1 MAIMLYKV
9 GNNNFDMNG
18 DHTLHPVSCEATF
31 NLNDVWQLD
40 IDIPIGNEDF
50 KAGAVISVDTPY
62 GKRQLYRI
70 QDTDRDMDDATA
82 TAYPIFLDSRND
94 CFLWDVRPTNK
105 IGQDALDIMLAGS
118 KYTGQSDITTAS
130 TAYYVQKN
138 FIEALNGDDE
148 NAFLKRWGGEVA
160 YQNFK
165 IIVNNRLGADNGL
178 RVEFGFNLTGLQE
191 QVDMSNVVTRIIP
204 KAFNGYILPDNETVD
219 SPLINNYPV
228 VYTRV
233 IEYQDV
239 KLAEDATEEDEDN
252 GTIICATMEELY
264 AALRAKA
271 NAEFDAG
278 IDLPNI
284 TYDVDMVDLSRTD
297 LYKDYAGL
305 LNVQLGDTVHVK
317 NRRMGIET
325 TARVITLVYDC
336 ITQKVTSL
344 TLGDYEANYFN
355 DVSSTVS
362 TVNGLNEAVGNIYDP
377 NSGTVIAGKISGV
390 INLLQTTLKAQK
402 NIAQKQD
409 VRAILF
415 EDLDPDSPTYGALCI
430 GTQGIQ
436 IAKERN
442 ETDTDWVWGTA
453 IDFEAI
459 NADYIITGVLTDATG
474 RFSLNL
480 NTGELYIQDLSD
492 LKTTVTQ
499 IKFDVDGI
507 KSTVS
512 GMQEDVN
519 LIKNTPILEISTSLP
534 SQQVLDQTTSTYIP
548 DFSSQNMVMTPVVRI
563 NGQVADLANQDITW
577 TKKNGELTPSEV
589 VNNNILTLSA
599 NVLNADKRSET
610 YICTLKYDVN
620 EEDPNSYKEVRA
632 QIELTLVLDGQ
643 KGDKGD
649 AGSPGAQ
656 GPQGPQGEQGEKGDK
671 GDKGEAGTSVSITSQ
686 SITYQT
692 SSSGTTIPTGNW
704 LTSVPSVSA
713 GQYLWTRTIVQYS
726 DGKSTTAYSVAR
738 NGVNGSDGK
747 DGADGADGT
756 SVTITSTS
764 VTYQKST
771 NGTTPP
777 TGTWSSSVPTTNPGE
792 FLWTRTIVN
801 YSDGK
806 STTSY
811 NVSRNGV
818 NGADAQ
824 AVRLNVTADR
834 FYSTDGETYTPDTIT
849 ITANFQN
856 CSLDIWQYSTN
867 GTTWANI
874 TSGQHGFTISGNTVT
889 LSKNSDLFTDTCLA
903 VHIKVLS
910 NIANVIDT
918 VTISRYTDYKSTIEE
933 IDDQL
938 DGVENIITNNQTLI
952 EQKLDEIRLSVT
964 ETQQAQVTV
973 NDQITQLRKDMS
985 TEISQTAEG
994 INITIQELYSQVNDL
1009 GETSELMKTYFKATA
1024 DGLMIAQ
1031 DGNPVSTLMG
1041 YDHFAVLVNGE
1052 EVVKIYQDSLTVAN
1066 GIFNSSLRIGHIK
1079 FNSYSDGV
1087 ALEWAGD

>member
-70 QDTDRDMDDATA
+70 QDTDRDMDNASA

-204 KAFNGYILPDNETVD
+204 KAFNGYLLPDNETVD

-264 AALRAKA
+264 AALRTKA

-305 LNVQLGDTVHVK
+305 LNVQLGDTVRVK

-325 TARVITLVYDC
+325 TARVITLIYDC
-336 ITQKVTSL
+336 ITRKVTSL

-534 SQQVLDQTTSTYIP
+534 SQQVLDQTTSAYIP

-563 NGQVADLANQDITW
+563 NGQVADLSNLDIVW

-620 EEDPNSYKEVRA
+620 EEDPNDYKEVRA

-643 KGDKGD
+643 KGED
-649 AGSPGAQ
+649 
-656 GPQGPQGEQGEKGDK
+656 
-671 GDKGEAGTSVSITSQ
+671 
-686 SITYQT
+686 
-692 SSSGTTIPTGNW
+692 
-704 LTSVPSVSA
+704 
-713 GQYLWTRTIVQYS
+713 GQ
-726 DGKSTTAYSVAR
+726 DGH
-738 NGVNGSDGK
+738 
-747 DGADGADGT
+747 
-756 SVTITSTS
+756 
-764 VTYQKST
+764 
-771 NGTTPP
+771 
-777 TGTWSSSVPTTNPGE
+777 
-792 FLWTRTIVN
+792 
-801 YSDGK
+801 
-806 STTSY
+806 
-811 NVSRNGV
+811 
-818 NGADAQ
+818 

-834 FYSTDGETYTPDTIT
+834 FYSTDGTNYTPDTIT

-856 CSLDIWQYSTN
+856 CSLDIWQYSVN

-874 TSGQHGFTISGNTVT
+874 TNGQHGFTLNGNTVT
-889 LSKNSDLFTDTCLA
+889 LAKTSDLFTDTCLA

-994 INITIQELYSQVNDL
+994 INITIQELYSQINDM
-1009 GETSELMKTYFKATA
+1009 GETSELMKTYFRATA

-1052 EVVKIYQDSLTVAN
+1052 EVVQIYQDSLSVAN
-1066 GIFNSSLRIGHIK
+1066 GIFNTSLRIGHIK

>member
-9 GNNNFDMNG
+9 GNNNFEMNG

-204 KAFNGYILPDNETVD
+204 KAFNGYILPGNQTVD

-264 AALRAKA
+264 AALRTKA
-271 NAEFDAG
+271 NAEFYAG

-284 TYDVDMVDLSRTD
+284 TYDVDMVGLSRTD

-336 ITQKVTSL
+336 ITRKVTSL

-499 IKFDVDGI
+499 IQFDVDGI

-519 LIKNTPILEISTSLP
+519 LIMNTPILEISTSLP

-563 NGQVADLANQDITW
+563 NGQVADLSDMDIAW

-620 EEDPNSYKEVRA
+620 EEDPNDYKEVRA
-632 QIELTLVLDGQ
+632 QIELTLMLDGQ
-643 KGDKGD
+643 KGED
-649 AGSPGAQ
+649 
-656 GPQGPQGEQGEKGDK
+656 
-671 GDKGEAGTSVSITSQ
+671 
-686 SITYQT
+686 
-692 SSSGTTIPTGNW
+692 
-704 LTSVPSVSA
+704 
-713 GQYLWTRTIVQYS
+713 GQ
-726 DGKSTTAYSVAR
+726 DGH
-738 NGVNGSDGK
+738 
-747 DGADGADGT
+747 
-756 SVTITSTS
+756 
-764 VTYQKST
+764 
-771 NGTTPP
+771 
-777 TGTWSSSVPTTNPGE
+777 
-792 FLWTRTIVN
+792 
-801 YSDGK
+801 
-806 STTSY
+806 
-811 NVSRNGV
+811 
-818 NGADAQ
+818 

-834 FYSTDGETYTPDTIT
+834 FYSTDGTNYTPDTIT

-856 CSLDIWQYSTN
+856 CSLDIWQYSVN
-867 GTTWANI
+867 GTTWSNI
-874 TSGQHGFTISGNTVT
+874 VNNQHGFTLNGNTVT
-889 LSKNSDLFTDTCLA
+889 LAKTSDLFTDTCLA

-994 INITIQELYSQVNDL
+994 LNLTIQELYTQITDL

-1052 EVVKIYQDSLTVAN
+1052 EVVQIYQDSLSVAN
-1066 GIFNSSLRIGHIK
+1066 GIFNTSLRIGHIK

>member
-18 DHTLHPVSCEATF
+18 DYTLHPVSCEATF

-40 IDIPIGNEDF
+40 IDIPVGNEDF

-70 QDTDRDMDDATA
+70 QDTDRDMDQASA

-204 KAFNGYILPDNETVD
+204 KAFNGYILPDNEVVD
-219 SPLINNYPV
+219 SPLINNYPI

-264 AALRAKA
+264 AALRTKA

-297 LYKDYAGL
+297 LYIDYAGL

-577 TKKNGELTPSEV
+577 SKKNGELTPSETV
-589 VNNNILTLSA
+589 SNNILTISE

-610 YICTLKYDVN
+610 YICTMKYDVN
-620 EEDPNSYKEVRA
+620 EEDPNDYKEVRA

-643 KGDKGD
+643 KGED
-649 AGSPGAQ
+649 
-656 GPQGPQGEQGEKGDK
+656 
-671 GDKGEAGTSVSITSQ
+671 
-686 SITYQT
+686 
-692 SSSGTTIPTGNW
+692 
-704 LTSVPSVSA
+704 
-713 GQYLWTRTIVQYS
+713 GQ
-726 DGKSTTAYSVAR
+726 DGH
-738 NGVNGSDGK
+738 
-747 DGADGADGT
+747 
-756 SVTITSTS
+756 
-764 VTYQKST
+764 
-771 NGTTPP
+771 
-777 TGTWSSSVPTTNPGE
+777 
-792 FLWTRTIVN
+792 
-801 YSDGK
+801 
-806 STTSY
+806 
-811 NVSRNGV
+811 
-818 NGADAQ
+818 

-834 FYSTDGETYTPDTIT
+834 FYSTDGTNYTPDTIT

-856 CSLDIWQYSTN
+856 CSLDIWQYSVN

-874 TSGQHGFTISGNTVT
+874 VNNQHGFTLNGNTVT
-889 LSKNSDLFTDTCLA
+889 LSKTSDLFTDTCLA

-1052 EVVKIYQDSLTVAN
+1052 EVVQIYQDSLSVAN
-1066 GIFNSSLRIGHIK
+1066 GIFNTSLRIGHIK

>member
-70 QDTDRDMDDATA
+70 QDTDRDMDNASA
-82 TAYPIFLDSRND
+82 TAYPIFLDSRSD

-138 FIEALNGDDE
+138 FIDALNGDDE

-204 KAFNGYILPDNETVD
+204 KAFNGYILPGNEVVD
-219 SPLINNYPV
+219 SPLINNYPI

-252 GTIICATMEELY
+252 GSIICATMEELY
-264 AALRAKA
+264 AALRTKA

-317 NRRMGIET
+317 NHRMGIET

-362 TVNGLNEAVGNIYDP
+362 TIGGLNEAVGNIYDP

-512 GMQEDVN
+512 GMQEDVD

-534 SQQVLDQTTSTYIP
+534 TQQVLDQTTSTYIP

-577 TKKNGELTPSEV
+577 SKKNGELTPSEV
-589 VNNNILTLSA
+589 VNNNTLTLSA

-643 KGDKGD
+643 KGED
-649 AGSPGAQ
+649 
-656 GPQGPQGEQGEKGDK
+656 
-671 GDKGEAGTSVSITSQ
+671 
-686 SITYQT
+686 
-692 SSSGTTIPTGNW
+692 
-704 LTSVPSVSA
+704 
-713 GQYLWTRTIVQYS
+713 GQ
-726 DGKSTTAYSVAR
+726 DGH
-738 NGVNGSDGK
+738 
-747 DGADGADGT
+747 
-756 SVTITSTS
+756 
-764 VTYQKST
+764 
-771 NGTTPP
+771 
-777 TGTWSSSVPTTNPGE
+777 
-792 FLWTRTIVN
+792 
-801 YSDGK
+801 
-806 STTSY
+806 
-811 NVSRNGV
+811 
-818 NGADAQ
+818 

-834 FYSTDGETYTPDTIT
+834 FYSTDGTNYTPDTIT

-856 CSLDIWQYSTN
+856 CSLDIWQYSVN

-874 TSGQHGFTISGNTVT
+874 VNNQHGFTLNGNTVT
-889 LSKNSDLFTDTCLA
+889 LSKTSDLFTDTCLA

-918 VTISRYTDYKSTIEE
+918 VTISRYTDYKSAIDE

-938 DGVENIITNNQTLI
+938 DGVENIITNNQSLI

-1009 GETSELMKTYFKATA
+1009 GETSEMMKTYFKATA

-1052 EVVKIYQDSLTVAN
+1052 EVVQIYQESLSVAN
-1066 GIFNSSLRIGHIK
+1066 GIFNTSLRIGHIK

>member
-18 DHTLHPVSCEATF
+18 DYTLHPVSCEATF

-40 IDIPIGNEDF
+40 IDIPVGNEDF

-70 QDTDRDMDDATA
+70 QDTDRDMDNASA

-204 KAFNGYILPDNETVD
+204 KAFNGYILPKNEVVD
-219 SPLINNYPV
+219 SPLINNYPI

-264 AALRAKA
+264 AALRTKA

-336 ITQKVTSL
+336 ITRKVTSL

-480 NTGELYIQDLSD
+480 NTGELYIQDLSN

-499 IKFDVDGI
+499 IQFDVDGI

-519 LIKNTPILEISTSLP
+519 LIKNTPILEISTNFP

-563 NGQVADLANQDITW
+563 NGQVADLSDLDIAW

-610 YICTLKYDVN
+610 YICTLKYDQD
-620 EEDPNSYKEVRA
+620 EDNPNDYQEVST

-643 KGDKGD
+643 KGED
-649 AGSPGAQ
+649 
-656 GPQGPQGEQGEKGDK
+656 
-671 GDKGEAGTSVSITSQ
+671 
-686 SITYQT
+686 
-692 SSSGTTIPTGNW
+692 
-704 LTSVPSVSA
+704 
-713 GQYLWTRTIVQYS
+713 GQ
-726 DGKSTTAYSVAR
+726 DGR
-738 NGVNGSDGK
+738 
-747 DGADGADGT
+747 
-756 SVTITSTS
+756 
-764 VTYQKST
+764 
-771 NGTTPP
+771 
-777 TGTWSSSVPTTNPGE
+777 
-792 FLWTRTIVN
+792 
-801 YSDGK
+801 
-806 STTSY
+806 
-811 NVSRNGV
+811 
-818 NGADAQ
+818 

-834 FYSTDGETYTPDTIT
+834 FYSTDGTNYTPDTIT

-856 CSLDIWQYSTN
+856 CSLDIWQYSVN

-874 TSGQHGFTISGNTVT
+874 VNNQHGFTLNGNTVT
-889 LSKNSDLFTDTCLA
+889 LAKTSDLFTDTCLA

-918 VTISRYTDYKSTIEE
+918 VTISRYTDYKGAIDE

-1052 EVVKIYQDSLTVAN
+1052 EVVQIYQDSLSVAN
-1066 GIFNSSLRIGHIK
+1066 GIFNTSLRIGHIK

>member
-18 DHTLHPVSCEATF
+18 DYTLHPVSCEATF

-70 QDTDRDMDDATA
+70 QDTDRDMDNASA

-138 FIEALNGDDE
+138 FIDALNGDDE

-204 KAFNGYILPDNETVD
+204 KAFNGYILPENETVD

-264 AALRAKA
+264 AALRTKA

-317 NRRMGIET
+317 NRRMAIET

-453 IDFEAI
+453 IDFEAV

-480 NTGELYIQDLSD
+480 NTGELYIQDLSN

-499 IKFDVDGI
+499 IQFDVDGI

-534 SQQVLDQTTSTYIP
+534 TQQVLDQTTSTYIP

-563 NGQVADLANQDITW
+563 NGQVADLSDLDIAW

-599 NVLNADKRSET
+599 NLLNADKRSET

-643 KGDKGD
+643 KGED
-649 AGSPGAQ
+649 
-656 GPQGPQGEQGEKGDK
+656 
-671 GDKGEAGTSVSITSQ
+671 
-686 SITYQT
+686 
-692 SSSGTTIPTGNW
+692 
-704 LTSVPSVSA
+704 
-713 GQYLWTRTIVQYS
+713 GQ
-726 DGKSTTAYSVAR
+726 DG
-738 NGVNGSDGK
+738 
-747 DGADGADGT
+747 
-756 SVTITSTS
+756 
-764 VTYQKST
+764 
-771 NGTTPP
+771 
-777 TGTWSSSVPTTNPGE
+777 
-792 FLWTRTIVN
+792 
-801 YSDGK
+801 
-806 STTSY
+806 
-811 NVSRNGV
+811 
-818 NGADAQ
+818 Q

-834 FYSTDGETYTPDTIT
+834 FYSTDGTNYTPDTIT

-856 CSLDIWQYSTN
+856 CSLDIWQYSVN

-874 TSGQHGFTISGNTVT
+874 VNNQHGFTLNGNTVT
-889 LSKNSDLFTDTCLA
+889 LAKTSDLFTNTCLA

-994 INITIQELYSQVNDL
+994 INITIQELYSQINDL

-1052 EVVKIYQDSLTVAN
+1052 EVVQIYQDSLSVAN
-1066 GIFNSSLRIGHIK
+1066 GIFNTSLRIGHIK

>member
-9 GNNNFDMNG
+9 GNNNFEMNG

-40 IDIPIGNEDF
+40 IDIPIGRNEDF

-70 QDTDRDMDDATA
+70 QDTDRDMDNASA

-204 KAFNGYILPDNETVD
+204 KAFNGYILPDNEVVD

-264 AALRAKA
+264 AALRTKA

-436 IAKERN
+436 IAKKRN

-453 IDFEAI
+453 IDFQSI
-459 NADYIITGVLTDATG
+459 NADYVVTGVLTDATG

-480 NTGELYIQDLSD
+480 NTGELYIQDLSN

-499 IKFDVDGI
+499 IQFDVDGI

-519 LIKNTPILEISTSLP
+519 LIKNTPILEISTNFP

-563 NGQVADLANQDITW
+563 NGQVADLSDLDITW

-599 NVLNADKRSET
+599 NVLNADNRSET

-620 EEDPNSYKEVRA
+620 EEDHNDYKEVRA

-643 KGDKGD
+643 KGED
-649 AGSPGAQ
+649 
-656 GPQGPQGEQGEKGDK
+656 
-671 GDKGEAGTSVSITSQ
+671 
-686 SITYQT
+686 
-692 SSSGTTIPTGNW
+692 
-704 LTSVPSVSA
+704 
-713 GQYLWTRTIVQYS
+713 GQ
-726 DGKSTTAYSVAR
+726 DG
-738 NGVNGSDGK
+738 
-747 DGADGADGT
+747 
-756 SVTITSTS
+756 
-764 VTYQKST
+764 
-771 NGTTPP
+771 
-777 TGTWSSSVPTTNPGE
+777 
-792 FLWTRTIVN
+792 
-801 YSDGK
+801 
-806 STTSY
+806 
-811 NVSRNGV
+811 
-818 NGADAQ
+818 Q

-834 FYSTDGETYTPDTIT
+834 FYSTDGTNYTPDTIT

-856 CSLDIWQYSTN
+856 CSLDIWQYSVN

-874 TSGQHGFTISGNTVT
+874 VNNQHGFTLNGNTVT
-889 LSKNSDLFTDTCLA
+889 LAKTSDLFTDTCLA

-994 INITIQELYSQVNDL
+994 LNMTIQELYTQITDL

-1052 EVVKIYQDSLTVAN
+1052 EVVQIYQDSLSVAN
-1066 GIFNSSLRIGHIK
+1066 GIFNTSLRIGHIK

>member
-18 DHTLHPVSCEATF
+18 DYTLHPVSCEATF

-70 QDTDRDMDDATA
+70 QDTDRDMDNASA

-204 KAFNGYILPDNETVD
+204 KAFNGYILPDNEVVD

-252 GTIICATMEELY
+252 GTIICATMEELFT
-264 AALRAKA
+264 ALRAKA

-362 TVNGLNEAVGNIYDP
+362 TIGGLNEAVGNIYDP

-453 IDFEAI
+453 IDFQSI
-459 NADYIITGVLTDATG
+459 NADYVVTGVLTDATG

-480 NTGELYIQDLSD
+480 NTGELYIQDLSN

-499 IKFDVDGI
+499 IQFDVDGI

-563 NGQVADLANQDITW
+563 NGQVADLSDLDIAW
-577 TKKNGELTPSEV
+577 TKKNGELTPSETV
-589 VNNNILTLSA
+589 SNNILTISE

-620 EEDPNSYKEVRA
+620 EEDPNSYKEVST

-643 KGDKGD
+643 KGED
-649 AGSPGAQ
+649 
-656 GPQGPQGEQGEKGDK
+656 
-671 GDKGEAGTSVSITSQ
+671 
-686 SITYQT
+686 
-692 SSSGTTIPTGNW
+692 
-704 LTSVPSVSA
+704 
-713 GQYLWTRTIVQYS
+713 GQ
-726 DGKSTTAYSVAR
+726 DGH
-738 NGVNGSDGK
+738 
-747 DGADGADGT
+747 
-756 SVTITSTS
+756 
-764 VTYQKST
+764 
-771 NGTTPP
+771 
-777 TGTWSSSVPTTNPGE
+777 
-792 FLWTRTIVN
+792 
-801 YSDGK
+801 
-806 STTSY
+806 
-811 NVSRNGV
+811 
-818 NGADAQ
+818 

-834 FYSTDGETYTPDTIT
+834 FYSTDGTNYTPDTIT

-856 CSLDIWQYSTN
+856 CSLDIWQYSVN

-874 TSGQHGFTISGNTVT
+874 VNNQHGFTISGNTVT

-994 INITIQELYSQVNDL
+994 INITIQELYSQINDL
-1009 GETSELMKTYFKATA
+1009 GETSEMMKTYFKATA

-1052 EVVKIYQDSLTVAN
+1052 EVVQIYQDSLSVAN
-1066 GIFNSSLRIGHIK
+1066 GIFNTSLRIGHIK

>member
-18 DHTLHPVSCEATF
+18 DYTLHPVSCEATF

-70 QDTDRDMDDATA
+70 QDTDRDMDNASA

-138 FIEALNGDDE
+138 FIEAINGDDE

-264 AALRAKA
+264 AALRTKA

-362 TVNGLNEAVGNIYDP
+362 TIDGLNDAVGNIYDP

-390 INLLQTTLKAQK
+390 INLLQTSLRAQK
-402 NIAQKQD
+402 DIAEGQD

-436 IAKERN
+436 IAKKRN

-453 IDFEAI
+453 IDFQSI
-459 NADYIITGVLTDATG
+459 NADYVVTGVLTDATG

-480 NTGELYIQDLSD
+480 NTGELFIQDLSN
-492 LKTTVTQ
+492 LQTTVTQ
-499 IKFDVDGI
+499 IQFDVDGI

-563 NGQVADLANQDITW
+563 NGQVADLANCDITW

-589 VNNNILTLSA
+589 VSNNILTLSA

-643 KGDKGD
+643 KGED
-649 AGSPGAQ
+649 
-656 GPQGPQGEQGEKGDK
+656 
-671 GDKGEAGTSVSITSQ
+671 
-686 SITYQT
+686 
-692 SSSGTTIPTGNW
+692 
-704 LTSVPSVSA
+704 
-713 GQYLWTRTIVQYS
+713 GQ
-726 DGKSTTAYSVAR
+726 DGH
-738 NGVNGSDGK
+738 
-747 DGADGADGT
+747 
-756 SVTITSTS
+756 
-764 VTYQKST
+764 
-771 NGTTPP
+771 
-777 TGTWSSSVPTTNPGE
+777 
-792 FLWTRTIVN
+792 
-801 YSDGK
+801 
-806 STTSY
+806 
-811 NVSRNGV
+811 
-818 NGADAQ
+818 

-834 FYSTDGETYTPDTIT
+834 FYSTDGTNYTPDTIT

-856 CSLDIWQYSTN
+856 CSLDIWQYSVN
-867 GTTWANI
+867 GTTWSNI
-874 TSGQHGFTISGNTVT
+874 VNNQHGFTLNGNTVT
-889 LSKNSDLFTDTCLA
+889 LAKTSDLFTDTCLA

-952 EQKLDEIRLSVT
+952 ERKLDEIRLSVK

-994 INITIQELYSQVNDL
+994 LNITIQELYSQINDL

>member
-70 QDTDRDMDDATA
+70 QDTDRDMDNASA

-138 FIEALNGDDE
+138 FIDALNGDDE

-204 KAFNGYILPDNETVD
+204 KAFNGYILPSNQTVD

-264 AALRAKA
+264 AALRTKA

-336 ITQKVTSL
+336 ITRKVTSL

-453 IDFEAI
+453 IDFQSI
-459 NADYIITGVLTDATG
+459 NADYVVTGVLTDATG

-499 IKFDVDGI
+499 IQFDVDGI

-563 NGQVADLANQDITW
+563 NGQVADLSDLDIAW
-577 TKKNGELTPSEV
+577 TKKNGELTPSETV
-589 VNNNILTLSA
+589 SNNILTISE

-643 KGDKGD
+643 KGED
-649 AGSPGAQ
+649 
-656 GPQGPQGEQGEKGDK
+656 
-671 GDKGEAGTSVSITSQ
+671 
-686 SITYQT
+686 
-692 SSSGTTIPTGNW
+692 
-704 LTSVPSVSA
+704 
-713 GQYLWTRTIVQYS
+713 GQ
-726 DGKSTTAYSVAR
+726 DG
-738 NGVNGSDGK
+738 
-747 DGADGADGT
+747 
-756 SVTITSTS
+756 
-764 VTYQKST
+764 
-771 NGTTPP
+771 
-777 TGTWSSSVPTTNPGE
+777 
-792 FLWTRTIVN
+792 
-801 YSDGK
+801 
-806 STTSY
+806 
-811 NVSRNGV
+811 
-818 NGADAQ
+818 Q

-834 FYSTDGETYTPDTIT
+834 FYSTDGTNYTPDTIT

-856 CSLDIWQYSTN
+856 CSLDIWQYSVN

-874 TSGQHGFTISGNTVT
+874 VNNQHGFTISGNTVT

-1052 EVVKIYQDSLTVAN
+1052 EVVQIYQDSLSVAN
-1066 GIFNSSLRIGHIK
+1066 GIFNTSLRIGHIK

>member
-18 DHTLHPVSCEATF
+18 DYTLHPVSCEATF

-70 QDTDRDMDDATA
+70 QDTDRDMDNASA
-82 TAYPIFLDSRND
+82 TAYPISLDSRND

-138 FIEALNGDDE
+138 FIDALNGDDE

-178 RVEFGFNLTGLQE
+178 GVEFGFNLTGLQE

-204 KAFNGYILPDNETVD
+204 KAFNGYILPDNEVVD

-264 AALRAKA
+264 AALRTKA
-271 NAEFDAG
+271 NAEYDAG

-317 NRRMGIET
+317 NRRMDIET

-362 TVNGLNEAVGNIYDP
+362 TIGGLNEAVGNIYDP

-499 IKFDVDGI
+499 IRFDVDGI

-563 NGQVADLANQDITW
+563 NGQVADLSDLDIAW
-577 TKKNGELTPSEV
+577 TKKNGELTPSETV
-589 VNNNILTLSA
+589 SNNILTISE

-620 EEDPNSYKEVRA
+620 EEDPNDYKEVRA

-643 KGDKGD
+643 KGED
-649 AGSPGAQ
+649 
-656 GPQGPQGEQGEKGDK
+656 
-671 GDKGEAGTSVSITSQ
+671 
-686 SITYQT
+686 
-692 SSSGTTIPTGNW
+692 
-704 LTSVPSVSA
+704 
-713 GQYLWTRTIVQYS
+713 GQ
-726 DGKSTTAYSVAR
+726 DGH
-738 NGVNGSDGK
+738 
-747 DGADGADGT
+747 
-756 SVTITSTS
+756 
-764 VTYQKST
+764 
-771 NGTTPP
+771 
-777 TGTWSSSVPTTNPGE
+777 
-792 FLWTRTIVN
+792 
-801 YSDGK
+801 
-806 STTSY
+806 
-811 NVSRNGV
+811 
-818 NGADAQ
+818 
-824 AVRLNVTADR
+824 AVRLNVTSDR
-834 FYSTDGETYTPDTIT
+834 FYSTDGTNYTPDTIT

-856 CSLDIWQYSTN
+856 CSLDIWQYSVN

-874 TSGQHGFTISGNTVT
+874 VNNQHGFTLNGNTVILAKT
-889 LSKNSDLFTDTCLA
+889 SDLFTDTCLA

-994 INITIQELYSQVNDL
+994 INITIQELYSQINDL

-1052 EVVKIYQDSLTVAN
+1052 EVVQIYQDSLSVAN
-1066 GIFNSSLRIGHIK
+1066 GIFNTSLRVGHIQ

>member
-70 QDTDRDMDDATA
+70 QDTDRDMDNASA

-105 IGQDALDIMLAGS
+105 IGQDTLDIMLAGS

-204 KAFNGYILPDNETVD
+204 KAFNGYILPENETVD

-264 AALRAKA
+264 AALRTKA

-453 IDFEAI
+453 IDFEAV
-459 NADYIITGVLTDATG
+459 NADYIITGVLADATG

-499 IKFDVDGI
+499 IQFDVDGI

-519 LIKNTPILEISTSLP
+519 LIKNTPILEISTNFP

-563 NGQVADLANQDITW
+563 NGQVADLSNLDIAW
-577 TKKNGELTPSEV
+577 TKKNGELTPSETV
-589 VNNNILTLSA
+589 SNNILTLSA

-643 KGDKGD
+643 KGED
-649 AGSPGAQ
+649 
-656 GPQGPQGEQGEKGDK
+656 
-671 GDKGEAGTSVSITSQ
+671 
-686 SITYQT
+686 
-692 SSSGTTIPTGNW
+692 
-704 LTSVPSVSA
+704 
-713 GQYLWTRTIVQYS
+713 GQ
-726 DGKSTTAYSVAR
+726 DGH
-738 NGVNGSDGK
+738 
-747 DGADGADGT
+747 
-756 SVTITSTS
+756 
-764 VTYQKST
+764 
-771 NGTTPP
+771 
-777 TGTWSSSVPTTNPGE
+777 
-792 FLWTRTIVN
+792 
-801 YSDGK
+801 
-806 STTSY
+806 
-811 NVSRNGV
+811 
-818 NGADAQ
+818 

-834 FYSTDGETYTPDTIT
+834 FYSTDGTNYTPDTIT

-856 CSLDIWQYSTN
+856 CSLDIWQYSVN

-874 TSGQHGFTISGNTVT
+874 VNNQHGFTLNGNTVT
-889 LSKNSDLFTDTCLA
+889 LSKTSDLFTDTCLA

-918 VTISRYTDYKSTIEE
+918 VTISRYTDYKSAIDE

-938 DGVENIITNNQTLI
+938 DGVENIITNNQSLI

-1052 EVVKIYQDSLTVAN
+1052 EVVQIYQDSLSVAN
-1066 GIFNSSLRIGHIK
+1066 GIFNTSLRIGQIK

>member
-18 DHTLHPVSCEATF
+18 DYTLHPVSCEATF

-40 IDIPIGNEDF
+40 IDIPIGDEDF

-70 QDTDRDMDDATA
+70 QDTDRDMDNASA

-105 IGQDALDIMLAGS
+105 IGQDAFDIMLAGS

-138 FIEALNGDDE
+138 FIEALNSDDE

-204 KAFNGYILPDNETVD
+204 KAFNGYILPDNEVVD

-264 AALRAKA
+264 AALRTKA

-499 IKFDVDGI
+499 IQFDVDGI

-577 TKKNGELTPSEV
+577 SKKNGELTPSETV
-589 VNNNILTLSA
+589 SNNILTISE

-620 EEDPNSYKEVRA
+620 DEDPNSYKEVQA

-643 KGDKGD
+643 KGED
-649 AGSPGAQ
+649 
-656 GPQGPQGEQGEKGDK
+656 
-671 GDKGEAGTSVSITSQ
+671 
-686 SITYQT
+686 
-692 SSSGTTIPTGNW
+692 
-704 LTSVPSVSA
+704 
-713 GQYLWTRTIVQYS
+713 GQDGRAVQ
-726 DGKSTTAYSVAR
+726 
-738 NGVNGSDGK
+738 
-747 DGADGADGT
+747 
-756 SVTITSTS
+756 
-764 VTYQKST
+764 
-771 NGTTPP
+771 
-777 TGTWSSSVPTTNPGE
+777 
-792 FLWTRTIVN
+792 
-801 YSDGK
+801 
-806 STTSY
+806 
-811 NVSRNGV
+811 
-818 NGADAQ
+818 
-824 AVRLNVTADR
+824 LNVTADR
-834 FYSTDGETYTPDTIT
+834 FYSTDGTNYTPDTIT

-856 CSLDIWQYSTN
+856 CSLDIWQYSVN

-874 TSGQHGFTISGNTVT
+874 TNGQHGFTLNGNTVT
-889 LSKNSDLFTDTCLA
+889 LAKTSDLFTDTCLA

-918 VTISRYTDYKSTIEE
+918 VTISKYTDYKGAIDE

-994 INITIQELYSQVNDL
+994 IDITIQELYSQINDL

-1052 EVVKIYQDSLTVAN
+1052 EVVQIYQDSLSVAN
-1066 GIFNSSLRIGHIK
+1066 GIFNTSLRIGHIK

>member
-70 QDTDRDMDDATA
+70 QDTDRDMDNASA

-204 KAFNGYILPDNETVD
+204 KAFNGYILPDNEVVD

-264 AALRAKA
+264 AALRTKA

-362 TVNGLNEAVGNIYDP
+362 TIGGLNEAVGNIYDP

-453 IDFEAI
+453 IDFQSI
-459 NADYIITGVLTDATG
+459 NADYVVTGVLADATG

-499 IKFDVDGI
+499 IQFDVDGI

-563 NGQVADLANQDITW
+563 NGQVADLSNLDIAW

-610 YICTLKYDVN
+610 YICTLKYDQD
-620 EEDPNSYKEVRA
+620 EDNPNDYKEVRA

-643 KGDKGD
+643 KGED
-649 AGSPGAQ
+649 
-656 GPQGPQGEQGEKGDK
+656 
-671 GDKGEAGTSVSITSQ
+671 
-686 SITYQT
+686 
-692 SSSGTTIPTGNW
+692 
-704 LTSVPSVSA
+704 
-713 GQYLWTRTIVQYS
+713 GQ
-726 DGKSTTAYSVAR
+726 DGH
-738 NGVNGSDGK
+738 
-747 DGADGADGT
+747 
-756 SVTITSTS
+756 
-764 VTYQKST
+764 
-771 NGTTPP
+771 
-777 TGTWSSSVPTTNPGE
+777 
-792 FLWTRTIVN
+792 
-801 YSDGK
+801 
-806 STTSY
+806 
-811 NVSRNGV
+811 
-818 NGADAQ
+818 

-834 FYSTDGETYTPDTIT
+834 FYSTDGTNYTPDTIT

-856 CSLDIWQYSTN
+856 CSLDIWQYSVN

-874 TSGQHGFTISGNTVT
+874 VNNQHGFTLNGNTVT
-889 LSKNSDLFTDTCLA
+889 LAKTSDLFTDTCLA

-994 INITIQELYSQVNDL
+994 LNMTIQELYTQITDL

-1052 EVVKIYQDSLTVAN
+1052 EVVQIYQDSLSVAN
-1066 GIFNSSLRIGHIK
+1066 GIFNTSLRIGHIK

>member
-18 DHTLHPVSCEATF
+18 DYTLHPVSCEATF

-40 IDIPIGNEDF
+40 IDIPVGNEDF

-70 QDTDRDMDDATA
+70 QDTDRDMDNASA

-138 FIEALNGDDE
+138 FIEALNSDDE

-204 KAFNGYILPDNETVD
+204 KAFNGYILPDNEVVD

-264 AALRAKA
+264 TALRTKA

-336 ITQKVTSL
+336 ITRKVTSL

-453 IDFEAI
+453 IDFEAV

-480 NTGELYIQDLSD
+480 NTGELYIQDLSN

-499 IKFDVDGI
+499 IQLDVDGI

-519 LIKNTPILEISTSLP
+519 LIKNTPILKISTSLP

-563 NGQVADLANQDITW
+563 NGQVADLSDLDIAW
-577 TKKNGELTPSEV
+577 TKKNGELTPSETV
-589 VNNNILTLSA
+589 SNNILTISE

-620 EEDPNSYKEVRA
+620 EEDPNDYKEVRA

-643 KGDKGD
+643 KGED
-649 AGSPGAQ
+649 
-656 GPQGPQGEQGEKGDK
+656 
-671 GDKGEAGTSVSITSQ
+671 
-686 SITYQT
+686 
-692 SSSGTTIPTGNW
+692 
-704 LTSVPSVSA
+704 
-713 GQYLWTRTIVQYS
+713 GQ
-726 DGKSTTAYSVAR
+726 DGH
-738 NGVNGSDGK
+738 
-747 DGADGADGT
+747 
-756 SVTITSTS
+756 
-764 VTYQKST
+764 
-771 NGTTPP
+771 
-777 TGTWSSSVPTTNPGE
+777 
-792 FLWTRTIVN
+792 
-801 YSDGK
+801 
-806 STTSY
+806 
-811 NVSRNGV
+811 
-818 NGADAQ
+818 

-834 FYSTDGETYTPDTIT
+834 FYSTDGTNYTPDTIT

-856 CSLDIWQYSTN
+856 CSLDIWQYSVN

-874 TSGQHGFTISGNTVT
+874 VNNQHGFTLNGNTVT
-889 LSKNSDLFTDTCLA
+889 LSKTSDLFTDTCLA

-918 VTISRYTDYKSTIEE
+918 VTISRYTDYKSAIDE

-938 DGVENIITNNQTLI
+938 DGVENIITNNQSLI

-994 INITIQELYSQVNDL
+994 INITIQELYSQINDL
-1009 GETSELMKTYFKATA
+1009 GETSEMMKTYFKATA

-1052 EVVKIYQDSLTVAN
+1052 EVVQIYQDSLSVAN
-1066 GIFNSSLRIGHIK
+1066 GIFNTSLRIGHIK

>member
-40 IDIPIGNEDF
+40 IDIPNRNEDF

-70 QDTDRDMDDATA
+70 QDTDRNMDNASA

-204 KAFNGYILPDNETVD
+204 KAFNGYILPDNEVVD

-264 AALRAKA
+264 TALRAKA

-563 NGQVADLANQDITW
+563 NGQVADLSDLDIAW
-577 TKKNGELTPSEV
+577 TKKNGELTPSETV
-589 VNNNILTLSA
+589 SNNIMTISENL
-599 NVLNADKRSET
+599 LNADKRSET

-620 EEDPNSYKEVRA
+620 EEDPNDYKEVRA

-643 KGDKGD
+643 KGED
-649 AGSPGAQ
+649 
-656 GPQGPQGEQGEKGDK
+656 
-671 GDKGEAGTSVSITSQ
+671 
-686 SITYQT
+686 
-692 SSSGTTIPTGNW
+692 
-704 LTSVPSVSA
+704 
-713 GQYLWTRTIVQYS
+713 GQ
-726 DGKSTTAYSVAR
+726 DGR
-738 NGVNGSDGK
+738 
-747 DGADGADGT
+747 
-756 SVTITSTS
+756 
-764 VTYQKST
+764 
-771 NGTTPP
+771 
-777 TGTWSSSVPTTNPGE
+777 
-792 FLWTRTIVN
+792 
-801 YSDGK
+801 
-806 STTSY
+806 
-811 NVSRNGV
+811 
-818 NGADAQ
+818 

-834 FYSTDGETYTPDTIT
+834 FYSTDGTNYTPDTIT

-856 CSLDIWQYSTN
+856 CSLDIWQYSVN

-874 TSGQHGFTISGNTVT
+874 VNNQHGFTLSGNTVT
-889 LSKNSDLFTDTCLA
+889 LAKTSDLFTDTCLA

-994 INITIQELYSQVNDL
+994 IDITIQELYSQINDL

-1052 EVVKIYQDSLTVAN
+1052 EVVQIYQDSLSVAN
-1066 GIFNSSLRIGHIK
+1066 GIFNTSLRIGHIK

>member
-40 IDIPIGNEDF
+40 IDIPVGNEDF

-70 QDTDRDMDDATA
+70 QDTDRDMDNASA

-94 CFLWDVRPTNK
+94 CFLWNVRPTNK

-160 YQNFK
+160 YQNFE

-204 KAFNGYILPDNETVD
+204 KAFNGYILPDNEVVD

-252 GTIICATMEELY
+252 GTIICATTEELY
-264 AALRAKA
+264 AALRTKA

-362 TVNGLNEAVGNIYDP
+362 TIDGLNEAVGNIYDP

-415 EDLDPDSPTYGALCI
+415 EDLDQESDTFGALCI

-436 IAKERN
+436 ISRQRN

-453 IDFEAI
+453 INFESVIA
-459 NADYIITGVLTDATG
+459 NYIITGILSDKLG
-474 RFSLNL
+474 KFYLNL
-480 NTGELYIQDLSD
+480 DTGELRMKDGTFEGSLS
-492 LKTTVTQ
+492 
-499 IKFDVDGI
+499 G
-507 KSTVS
+507 STIS
-512 GMQEDVN
+512 GSTIDS
-519 LIKNTPILEISTSLP
+519 NT
-534 SQQVLDQTTSTYIP
+534 
-548 DFSSQNMVMTPVVRI
+548 
-563 NGQVADLANQDITW
+563 IT
-577 TKKNGELTPSEV
+577 G
-589 VNNNILTLSA
+589 
-599 NVLNADKRSET
+599 
-610 YICTLKYDVN
+610 
-620 EEDPNSYKEVRA
+620 
-632 QIELTLVLDGQ
+632 
-643 KGDKGD
+643 
-649 AGSPGAQ
+649 
-656 GPQGPQGEQGEKGDK
+656 
-671 GDKGEAGTSVSITSQ
+671 GTI
-686 SITYQT
+686 
-692 SSSGTTIPTGNW
+692 SGTTISGT
-704 LTSVPSVSA
+704 
-713 GQYLWTRTIVQYS
+713 TI
-726 DGKSTTAYSVAR
+726 
-738 NGVNGSDGK
+738 NGGTIN
-747 DGADGADGT
+747 GT
-756 SVTITSTS
+756 SIITDKDLTIGFNL
-764 VTYQKST
+764 YM
-771 NGTTPP
+771 GDI
-777 TGTWSSSVPTTNPGE
+777 E
-792 FLWTRTIVN
+792 DRATRRYLLFN
-801 YSDGK
+801 DEYGLS
-806 STTSY
+806 
-811 NVSRNGV
+811 
-818 NGADAQ
+818 
-824 AVRLNVTADR
+824 
-834 FYSTDGETYTPDTIT
+834 
-849 ITANFQN
+849 FQN
-856 CSLDIWQYSTN
+856 DIMTVGLNPQSGLASPTKIYFTKAGAVFVTSNDQVTVASGGYGILLN
-867 GTTWANI
+867 TSNNAPIKFSASGNI
-874 TSGQHGFTISGNTVT
+874 TSNKQITVT
-889 LSKNSDLFTDTCLA
+889 SDKRLKENIRPIHLSKLIDLIDVKSFNYKNSDQKT
-903 VHIKVLS
+903 VGV
-910 NIANVIDT
+910 IAQDFV
-918 VTISRYTDYKSTIEE
+918 
-933 IDDQL
+933 
-938 DGVENIITNNQTLI
+938 G
-952 EQKLDEIRLSVT
+952 T
-964 ETQQAQVTV
+964 EFE
-973 NDQITQLRKDMS
+973 DILLRKDEKGMYLVDYNV
-985 TEISQTAEG
+985 ILMALVQY
-994 INITIQELYSQVNDL
+994 IQE
-1009 GETSELMKTYFKATA
+1009 MKG
-1024 DGLMIAQ
+1024 D
-1031 DGNPVSTLMG
+1031 N
-1041 YDHFAVLVNGE
+1041 NN
-1052 EVVKIYQDSLTVAN
+1052 AN
-1066 GIFNSSLRIGHIK
+1066 IN
-1079 FNSYSDGV
+1079 
-1087 ALEWAGD
+1087 

>member
-70 QDTDRDMDDATA
+70 QDTDRDMDNASA

-138 FIEALNGDDE
+138 FIDALNGDDE

-204 KAFNGYILPDNETVD
+204 KAFNGYLLPDNETVD
-219 SPLINNYPV
+219 SPLINNYPI

-278 IDLPNI
+278 IGLPNI

-336 ITQKVTSL
+336 ITRKVTSL

-453 IDFEAI
+453 IDFEAV

-480 NTGELYIQDLSD
+480 NTGELYIQDLSN

-499 IKFDVDGI
+499 IQFDVDGI

-519 LIKNTPILEISTSLP
+519 LIKNIPILEISTSLP
-534 SQQVLDQTTSTYIP
+534 TQQVLDQTTSTYIP

-563 NGQVADLANQDITW
+563 NGQVADLSNLDIAW

-620 EEDPNSYKEVRA
+620 EEDPNDYKEVRA

-643 KGDKGD
+643 KGED
-649 AGSPGAQ
+649 
-656 GPQGPQGEQGEKGDK
+656 
-671 GDKGEAGTSVSITSQ
+671 
-686 SITYQT
+686 
-692 SSSGTTIPTGNW
+692 
-704 LTSVPSVSA
+704 
-713 GQYLWTRTIVQYS
+713 GQ
-726 DGKSTTAYSVAR
+726 DGR
-738 NGVNGSDGK
+738 
-747 DGADGADGT
+747 
-756 SVTITSTS
+756 
-764 VTYQKST
+764 
-771 NGTTPP
+771 
-777 TGTWSSSVPTTNPGE
+777 
-792 FLWTRTIVN
+792 
-801 YSDGK
+801 
-806 STTSY
+806 
-811 NVSRNGV
+811 
-818 NGADAQ
+818 

-834 FYSTDGETYTPDTIT
+834 FYSTDGTNYTPDTIT

-856 CSLDIWQYSTN
+856 CSLDIWQYSVN

-874 TSGQHGFTISGNTVT
+874 VNNQHGFTLSGNTVT
-889 LSKNSDLFTDTCLA
+889 LAKTSDLFTDTCLA

-918 VTISRYTDYKSTIEE
+918 VTISRYTDYKGAIDE

-1052 EVVKIYQDSLTVAN
+1052 EVVQIYQDSLSVAN
-1066 GIFNSSLRIGHIK
+1066 GIFNTSLRIGHIK

>member
-70 QDTDRDMDDATA
+70 QDTDRDMDNASA

-138 FIEALNGDDE
+138 FIDALNGDDE

-219 SPLINNYPV
+219 SPIINNYPV

-264 AALRAKA
+264 AALRTKA

-325 TARVITLVYDC
+325 TARVITLIYDC

-453 IDFEAI
+453 IDFEAV

-480 NTGELYIQDLSD
+480 NTGELYIQDLSN

-499 IKFDVDGI
+499 IQFDVDGI

-512 GMQEDVN
+512 GVQENVN
-519 LIKNTPILEISTSLP
+519 LIKNTPILEISTNFP

-563 NGQVADLANQDITW
+563 NGQVADLSNLDIAW
-577 TKKNGELTPSEV
+577 TKKNGELTPSETV
-589 VNNNILTLSA
+589 SNNILTLSA

-643 KGDKGD
+643 KGED
-649 AGSPGAQ
+649 
-656 GPQGPQGEQGEKGDK
+656 
-671 GDKGEAGTSVSITSQ
+671 
-686 SITYQT
+686 
-692 SSSGTTIPTGNW
+692 
-704 LTSVPSVSA
+704 
-713 GQYLWTRTIVQYS
+713 GQ
-726 DGKSTTAYSVAR
+726 DGH
-738 NGVNGSDGK
+738 
-747 DGADGADGT
+747 
-756 SVTITSTS
+756 
-764 VTYQKST
+764 
-771 NGTTPP
+771 
-777 TGTWSSSVPTTNPGE
+777 
-792 FLWTRTIVN
+792 
-801 YSDGK
+801 
-806 STTSY
+806 
-811 NVSRNGV
+811 
-818 NGADAQ
+818 

-834 FYSTDGETYTPDTIT
+834 FYSTDGTNYTPDTIT

-856 CSLDIWQYSTN
+856 CSLDIWRYSVN

-874 TSGQHGFTISGNTVT
+874 VNNQHGFTISGNTVT

-994 INITIQELYSQVNDL
+994 IDITIQELYSQINDL

-1052 EVVKIYQDSLTVAN
+1052 EVVQIYQDSLSVAN
-1066 GIFNSSLRIGHIK
+1066 GIFNTSLRIGHIK